1 LLLTECH
8 VLNFQQQTLGEHE
21 TLGSEDG
28 CRVTSAASVEA
39 HGAAAEA
46 ALV

>member
-28 CRVTSAASVEA
+28 FRVTGAASIE
-39 HGAAAEA
+39 AEA